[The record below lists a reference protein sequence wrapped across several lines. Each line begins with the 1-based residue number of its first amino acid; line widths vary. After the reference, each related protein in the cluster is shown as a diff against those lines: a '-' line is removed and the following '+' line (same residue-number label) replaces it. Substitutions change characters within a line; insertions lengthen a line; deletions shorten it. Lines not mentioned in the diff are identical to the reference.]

1 MFFCQPIP
9 GYLLPIP
16 AVLVVGGA
24 KAIDMNL
31 NETAYERI
39 ERYLRG
45 DLPEKEMKIVRQR
58 IESDADFAARVE
70 WVRDFLG
77 LMQDEQSREVLQ
89 AFREVH
95 QAKQRQRKLRRLKT
109 AVAVLLTL
117 LFAILLI
124 LWLTGGWKE
133 PDQEVPIFEETLSP
147 EASAESGND
156 TIAWQDLVEYE
167 SGLSTLGTEE
177 DEALRE
183 AMRLLAEGRR
193 QAALP
198 YLETYLNSLP
208 SEEDDFPLRLETGK
222 IYLGEAN
229 DTERAAFHFNQV
241 QQSDALAPYREEA
254 RYYLALTE
262 LASDDETSAIAVLRA
277 LVEEATEPIWRDK
290 ALQLLETLE

>member
-1 MFFCQPIP
+1 
-9 GYLLPIP
+9 
-16 AVLVVGGA
+16 
-24 KAIDMNL
+24 MNL
-31 NETAYERI
+31 NETVYERI

-45 DLPEKEMKIVRQR
+45 NLPEKEMEEVRRQ
-58 IESDADFAARVE
+58 IKSDADFAARVD

-77 LMQDEQSREVLQ
+77 LMQDEQSRKVLQ
-89 AFREVH
+89 SFREVH
-95 QAKQRQRKLRRLKT
+95 QASQQKQKMYRLRIG
-109 AVAVLLTL
+109 VVVLLAL

-124 LWLTGGWKE
+124 LWLTGRGEE
-133 PDQEVPIFEETLSP
+133 PDQVVPMFEERLSP
-147 EASAESGND
+147 EETGSGND

-198 YLETYLNSLP
+198 YLDTYLNSLP
-208 SEEDDFPLRLETGK
+208 PEEDDFPLRLETGK

-241 QQSDALAPYREEA
+241 QQSNALAPYREEA

-262 LASDDETSAIAVLRA
+262 LASDDKETATNLLRA
-277 LVEEATEPIWRDK
+277 LAEEATEPVWRDK
-290 ALQLLETLE
+290 ALQLLDTLE